1 MRTGKGLVMHLRKVT
16 VEGFR
21 ASAGSPVS
29 VEFPGRFS
37 VLAGSNGIGKT
48 TINDAIYW
56 AHLERFPRLQPPDAS
71 LLGPAPRTIDVEY
84 AMEVDPAD
92 EGALGNA
99 RSSMGLGAPIW
110 RRNLER
116 SLGQVRA
123 VGIDSAVDG
132 YDQLRLV
139 YLPAARNPVDQLSRR
154 ETRVLLELMRAEQRR
169 NPSGGSLAQVKAQAE
184 RMLKSLATQQLLVDV
199 QGRIAETLKDLTSGV
214 QEHFAFLGT
223 QRVDDAY
230 LARVLELL
238 LATTATTDD
247 ARRLEGASLGYVNL
261 LHIAVTLAGIPDPV
275 KPPVGPPPP
284 APGVPTAEQTDQAG
298 AAAAEPPPA
307 HPAARRQELGEEE
320 AAAVHRA
327 RLAEADDRA
336 EEQQDSFWPDLFHAT
351 VLIEEPEAHLHP
363 QLQHGLIRYLRAS
376 TDERPDLQIIVSTHA
391 GEMISACKPND
402 LVIVRRDTSGEVVSR
417 VIANIPWEEDAGR
430 KVRRMAQLHLDAS
443 RSGALF
449 ADRVVLVEGITEA
462 ALLRVIGRAWAGE
475 DRAMRSF
482 IDALAIVP
490 IGNRIGEWPVRLLA
504 EPGHELARQVAVLG
518 DTDKRPESPGD
529 SLPPPQPPAWHGAFD
544 SSEHVQFFWSA
555 PTLEPTLVPGNEELV
570 KEALKACGK
579 DLGSTPT
586 EKNVDDFF
594 REKKNKPLKG
604 EFAFELA
611 AQVEDN
617 LATTTVPAQLVELFN
632 WLWHD
637 HAPGVAAEGREVA
650 GEDDATDLSQVED
663 VDDPFDLL

>member
-1 MRTGKGLVMHLRKVT
+1 MHLRKVT

-21 ASAGSPVS
+21 ASASSPVS
-29 VEFPGRFS
+29 VDFPGRFS

-56 AHLERFPRLQPPDAS
+56 AHVERFPRLQAPDAS
-71 LLGPAPRTIDVEY
+71 LLGPAPRTIDIEY
-84 AMEVDPAD
+84 AMEADPAK

-99 RSSMGLGAPIW
+99 RRSMGFGAPTW

-116 SLGQVRA
+116 SLGQARPA
-123 VGIDSAVDG
+123 GIDSVVDG
-132 YDQLRLV
+132 HDQLRLV

-154 ETRVLLELMRAEQRR
+154 ETRVLLELMSAEQRR
-169 NPSGGSLAQVKAQAE
+169 NPTGGSLGQVKAQAE
-184 RMLKSLATQQLLVDV
+184 RMLKSLTTQQLLLDV
-199 QGRIAETLKDLTSGV
+199 QGRIAENLKDLTSGA

-238 LATTATTDD
+238 LATTATTGD

-284 APGVPTAEQTDQAG
+284 APGAPTAGQ
-298 AAAAEPPPA
+298 AAAEGTEPTPA
-307 HPAARRQELGEEE
+307 QPADQAEDLSEEE
-320 AAAVHRA
+320 AAAFGRA
-327 RLAEADDRA
+327 RLAETDERA
-336 EEQQDSFWPDLFHAT
+336 EEQRDSFWPELFHAT

-376 TDERPDLQIIVSTHA
+376 TDARPDLQVIVSTHA

-402 LVIVRRDTSGEVVSR
+402 LVIVRRDTSGQVVSR
-417 VIANIPWEEDAGR
+417 VIANIPWEEDTGR
-430 KVRRMAQLHLDAS
+430 KVRRMTQLHLDAS

-449 ADRVVLVEGITEA
+449 ADRAVLVEGITEA
-462 ALLRVIGRAWAGE
+462 ALVRAIGRAWAGE
-475 DRAMRSF
+475 DRAKRSF
-482 IDALAIVP
+482 IDALAVVP

-504 EPGHELARQVAVLG
+504 EPGHELARQVAVLC
-518 DTDKRPESPGD
+518 DTDKRPENPGD
-529 SLPPPQPPAWHGAFD
+529 PLPAPQPPAWHGAFA
-544 SSEHVQFFWSA
+544 SSDHVQFFWSA

-570 KEALKACGK
+570 KHALKGCGK

-586 EKNVDDFF
+586 ARNVDDFF

-611 AQVEDN
+611 AQIEDN
-617 LATTTVPAQLVELFN
+617 LATTSVPAQLVDLLD

-637 HAPGVAAEGREVA
+637 HAPAPDGAEGPELWAEGDPDADPIEGV
-650 GEDDATDLSQVED
+650 DDS
-663 VDDPFDLL
+663 DPFDLL